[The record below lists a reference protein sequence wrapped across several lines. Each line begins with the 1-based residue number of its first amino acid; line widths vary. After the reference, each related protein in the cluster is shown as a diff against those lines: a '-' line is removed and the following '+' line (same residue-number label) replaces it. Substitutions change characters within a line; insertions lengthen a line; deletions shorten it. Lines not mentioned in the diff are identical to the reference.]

1 MREQV
6 AISDKLGGYTR
17 GAPRGARAK
26 SAIKFEPHPDVVQQD
41 VYRTGLKE
49 LSKFRGILGRIGSD
63 QTFFTPRSETPS
75 LHLIAFAS
83 LAAVAFLIVVH
94 RAVFAGLFAI
104 RLVRRETHCANR
116 CRQNRKQDFH
126 VILHSCNLA
135 RDTMVTLAK
144 KRRQPGRRK
153 HLNIVRFGLIEGGA
167 VKRTRYNVIR
177 FAVVLTTIVA
187 WFSIS
192 NHCAL
197 GELITKIHSA
207 VAPMHCHGNQP
218 APSKKTGEEEMPCCK
233 ILRATLNGEAKVVE
247 VASKTVLPIQDWVIA
262 ELISAAQTQ
271 LSPLELDTGPPFT
284 ASFAESVL
292 QRSILAHAP
301 PV

>member
-1 MREQV
+1 
-6 AISDKLGGYTR
+6 
-17 GAPRGARAK
+17 
-26 SAIKFEPHPDVVQQD
+26 
-41 VYRTGLKE
+41 
-49 LSKFRGILGRIGSD
+49 
-63 QTFFTPRSETPS
+63 
-75 LHLIAFAS
+75 
-83 LAAVAFLIVVH
+83 
-94 RAVFAGLFAI
+94 
-104 RLVRRETHCANR
+104 
-116 CRQNRKQDFH
+116 
-126 VILHSCNLA
+126 
-135 RDTMVTLAK
+135 MVTLAK

-177 FAVVLTTIVA
+177 FAVVLTTVVA